1 MILLLIFETNLSE
14 HNDELITTEP
24 DQLKDVNTGSLRT
37 DQKGGKAVEEWQ
49 IASFG

>member
-37 DQKGGKAVEEWQ
+37 DQKGGNAVEEWQ